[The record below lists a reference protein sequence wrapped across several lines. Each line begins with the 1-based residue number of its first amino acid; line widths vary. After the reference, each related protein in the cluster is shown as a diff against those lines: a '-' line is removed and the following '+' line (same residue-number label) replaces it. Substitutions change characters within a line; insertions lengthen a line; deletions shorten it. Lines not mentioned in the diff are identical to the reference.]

1 MIFDACKCVNVVI
14 TLATDYYTDYYIKQL
29 GLNVI
34 IKERNITFFA
44 DVLSSWLEFLSSM
57 LKEMR
62 VGRLGLQETYN
73 M

>member
-1 MIFDACKCVNVVI
+1 MIFDACKGVKVVI
-14 TLATDYYTDYYIKQL
+14 TSAKDTMKLKQL
-29 GLNVI
+29 GLNVVI
-34 IKERNITFFA
+34 TERNITFFA

-57 LKEMR
+57 LRERR